1 MLSESQNIEYKETWR
16 DEYLKP
22 KQLTPADLMRKHSSY
37 PRNHNIA
44 NVFFKAGFVESWG
57 RGFKKIREEFERANM
72 PLPTI
77 EENGGGVTAIIF
89 RKTIEDIIEENG
101 GNSGGNEGV
110 NDDNVGVNVGN
121 VLESELTERQRFI
134 ITAIRSNPYVTGKQ
148 MSETLS
154 VTQRTVERDLAV
166 MQKAGIIRREGSDKA
181 GIWVVLEKLK

>member
-57 RGFKKIREEFERANM
+57 RGFKKIQEEFNRANM

-77 EENGGGVTAIIF
+77 EENGGGVTATIL
-89 RKTIEDIIEENG
+89 RKTIEDIINENG
-101 GNSGGNEGV
+101 GNVAVNGGNV
-110 NDDNVGVNVGN
+110 
-121 VLESELTERQRFI
+121 
-134 ITAIRSNPYVTGKQ
+134 
-148 MSETLS
+148 
-154 VTQRTVERDLAV
+154 AV
-166 MQKAGIIRREGSDKA
+166 MWR
-181 GIWVVLEKLK
+181 